1 MPDGFSAEFYQNF
14 KEELILLKLVHKI
27 ETEGILPNSFYE
39 ASITLISKSHKDPT
53 KEENFRPIPFINIDE
68 KILKKRLAKQIQQH
82 IKNIT
87 HHDQVHF
94 IQGCRNDSIHC

>member
-1 MPDGFSAEFYQNF
+1 M
-14 KEELILLKLVHKI
+14 K
-27 ETEGILPNSFYE
+27 
-39 ASITLISKSHKDPT
+39 
-53 KEENFRPIPFINIDE
+53 ENFRPIPFINIDA

-87 HHDQVHF
+87 HHDQVDF